1 MNTRRRMALLGE
13 KAIILVKGK
22 KFNGRERRSRV
33 VLENKLKT
41 KYPRCNL

>member
-1 MNTRRRMALLGE
+1 MALLGE

-22 KFNGRERRSRV
+22 KINGRERRSRV